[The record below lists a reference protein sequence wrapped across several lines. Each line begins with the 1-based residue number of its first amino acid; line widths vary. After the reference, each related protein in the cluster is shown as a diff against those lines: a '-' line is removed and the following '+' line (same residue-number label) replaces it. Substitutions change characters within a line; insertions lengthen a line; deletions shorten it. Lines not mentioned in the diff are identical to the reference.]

1 MSETTLV
8 SDEDASLMADTT
20 PEQNAEVAPEVAPVK
35 EAAPTQESTDSKTD
49 EVVVGAPEK
58 YEDFNLPEGM
68 SVEDST
74 LQSFLPL
81 AKELNLDQGQAQKL
95 VDYEAG
101 RVQEMINTQEQVW
114 SDLRQ
119 EWRTAVKSDK
129 EIGGPAFDESLA
141 ASKTFLRK
149 YGTPEL
155 MEALNST
162 GMGDHPEFI
171 RAFARAGK
179 AMKEDSL
186 SMGTATEVKLSPE
199 EILYPNQS

>member
-101 RVQEMINTQEQVW
+101 RVQEMIDTQEQVW

-141 ASKTFLRK
+141 AGKTFLRK

-186 SMGTATEVKLSPE
+186 STGTATEVKLSPE

>member
-101 RVQEMINTQEQVW
+101 RVQEMIDTQEQVW

-186 SMGTATEVKLSPE
+186 STGTATEVKLSPE